1 MALSKEKT
9 QSVVKEEAIKVA
21 ERAAAAVLA
30 CPLGEDIHEN
40 EGLMPPHRQDGLL
53 ADVSGLKMET
63 MVLADAVYNKELSW
77 LAFNWRVLYM
87 AVTPATP
94 IFEVSAMGEQT
105 LGHSA
110 SFNRAF
116 LSLSLDMLSQG
127 DPARQTAVLVAEGET
142 QSKGLA
148 VAGCGPLDYA
158 GRCAKQAS
166 SGKTL

>member
-1 MALSKEKT
+1 VALSKEKT

-94 IFEVSAMGEQT
+94 IFEVSAVGQ
-105 LGHSA
+105 
-110 SFNRAF
+110 
-116 LSLSLDMLSQG
+116 
-127 DPARQTAVLVAEGET
+127 
-142 QSKGLA
+142 K
-148 VAGCGPLDYA
+148 
-158 GRCAKQAS
+158 
-166 SGKTL
+166 